1 MDQKIDTNARFLDD
15 FNFSKSCST
24 CNRRY
29 CCSDRRSDHTLKN
42 VVSGRNDRHEKLSE
56 YLKENSI
63 NFKEYLHK
71 AVFTVAES
79 SELKKSIPGLHCK
92 CLFLKDEFVKF
103 YLVAMPA
110 EKRLDIKELREKIN
124 VKKLHF
130 GSEEELFDNL
140 GLKPGSVSIF
150 GMINA
155 SGKKVMLIVDK
166 DVWNA
171 DYVGF
176 HPNIN
181 TSTLVIS
188 HENLERFYNSL
199 NNDKRVMEL

>member
-1 MDQKIDTNARFLDD
+1 MD
-15 FNFSKSCST
+15 
-24 CNRRY
+24 
-29 CCSDRRSDHTLKN
+29 
-42 VVSGRNDRHEKLSE
+42 EKLSE

-110 EKRLDIKELREKIN
+110 EKRLDISSLRKGLN
-124 VKKLHF
+124 LKKLHF
-130 GSEEELFDNL
+130 ASEEELFDNL

-155 SGKKVMLIVDK
+155 SDDVTLIIDK
-166 DVWNA
+166 SVWSA
-171 DYVGF
+171 DAVGF

-181 TSTLVIS
+181 TATLVIS
-188 HENLERFYNSL
+188 HANLERFYNSL
-199 NNDKRVMEL
+199 NNDKGVMEL